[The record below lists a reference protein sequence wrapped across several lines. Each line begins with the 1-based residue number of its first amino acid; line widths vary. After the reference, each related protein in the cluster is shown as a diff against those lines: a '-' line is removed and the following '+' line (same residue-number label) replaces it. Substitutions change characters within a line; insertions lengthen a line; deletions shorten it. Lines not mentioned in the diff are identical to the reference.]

1 MAETKEDIAAQR
13 DALLAENEMLQ
24 NRLAAATAAGVGPRV
39 QQAEHTFILSEGAR
53 QELLI
58 NGQTNIGGVMRS
70 RTDVRKLLGKEQ
82 QNVDLGSADPPAG
95 LPKAAERGKV
105 RGVDFVYPS
114 VEPGFID
121 PELAGTPGIN
131 GPAAKA

>member
-1 MAETKEDIAAQR
+1 MPETKEDIAAQR
-13 DALLAENEMLQ
+13 DALLAENKMLRD
-24 NRLAAATAAGVGPRV
+24 RLASTPVGPRV
-39 QQAEHTFILSEGAR
+39 QQAEHTFVLSEGAR

-58 NGQTNIGGVMRS
+58 NGQTNVGGVMRS
-70 RTDVRKLLGKEQ
+70 RTDVRRLLGKDQ
-82 QNVDLGSADPPAG
+82 QNVDLGTAEPPAG
-95 LPKAAERGKV
+95 LPKVQERSKV

-121 PELAGTPGIN
+121 PDLAGTPGIN

>member
-1 MAETKEDIAAQR
+1 MNETKEDIAAQR
-13 DALLAENEMLQ
+13 DALLAENKMLQ
-24 NRLAAATAAGVGPRV
+24 DKLAAAGVGSRV

-58 NGQTNIGGVMRS
+58 NGQTNVGGVMRS

-82 QNVDLGSADPPAG
+82 QNVDLGTAEPPAG
-95 LPKAAERGKV
+95 LPKPQERSKI

-121 PELAGTPGIN
+121 PDLAGTPGIN